1 MERYDIAIVGAGP
14 AGMTAAL
21 YARRA
26 GKRVLLLDGQGYG
39 GQILQS
45 HKVENYPGAPDVSG
59 MELAEQMM
67 SQLRALG
74 VEPTFA
80 RVTGVCREDGG
91 YAVLNDGDPFFADAV
106 ILATGVVYRKLGVT
120 GEDRFIGRGV
130 SFCAT
135 CDGRFFKGREVA
147 VVGGGNTALQDA
159 LVLSGLCSKVYLI
172 HRRDSFRA
180 EQYLVDRLQT
190 VENLEIVTDSV
201 VTSVEGEFSLQSVTV
216 KNLKTDEV
224 RALSVAALFEAVGT
238 VPQNQAF
245 ADAVELDSDGY
256 IVTDDDCRTSQTGI
270 FAAGDCRRKRVRQLT
285 TAVADGTVA
294 ALAAT
299 EYLDRRSIDH
309 PIGCF

>member
-1 MERYDIAIVGAGP
+1 MERYDVAIVGAGP

-21 YARRA
+21 YACRA
-26 GKRVLLLDGQGYG
+26 GKTVLLLDGQGYG

-45 HKVENYPGAPDVSG
+45 HKVENYPGTPDVSG

-74 VEPTFA
+74 LESTFA
-80 RVTGVCREDGG
+80 HVDAIRRETRGFSVLCGG
-91 YAVLNDGDPFFADAV
+91 TAYLADAV
-106 ILATGVVYRKLGVT
+106 ILATGVSYRRLGVA

-147 VVGGGNTALQDA
+147 VVGGGNTAVQDA

-180 EQYLVDRLQT
+180 EKHLVDRMQG
-190 VENLEIVTDSV
+190 VENLEIITDSV
-201 VTSVEGEFSLQSVTV
+201 VTSVNGDFALQSVTV
-216 KNLKTDEV
+216 QNVKSGEAREIK
-224 RALSVAALFEAVGT
+224 VAALFEAVGT
-238 VPQNQAF
+238 IPQNRAF
-245 ADAVELDSDGY
+245 LDVVKTDAEGY
-256 IVTDDDCRTSQTGI
+256 IVTDDACRTSQEGI
-270 FAAGDCRRKRVRQLT
+270 FAAGDCRSKHVRQLT

-294 ALAAT
+294 SLAAS
-299 EYLDRRSIDH
+299 EYLDNL
-309 PIGCF
+309 